1 MEILFHSSTLDGYS
15 IYNLINYFLT
25 QLDCAGRLA
34 ILTANPLQESLN
46 SIAFLR
52 LSLRTLTPSNL
63 CSNL

>member
-1 MEILFHSSTLDGYS
+1 MEISFHSSTLDGYS
-15 IYNLINYFLT
+15 IYKLINYFLT
-25 QLDCAGRLA
+25 QLHCAGHAFLG
-34 ILTANPLQESLN
+34 TNPLQESLN

>member
-25 QLDCAGRLA
+25 QLDCAGIAFLG
-34 ILTANPLQESLN
+34 TNPLHESLN